1 MSLIINVKTF
11 VGWLVVTAVLALA
24 IGIAIGG
31 GYAIHQA
38 DAVIDALHVKD
49 NEEYSALKKNFDS
62 IAEINARLQNAL
74 RDSNGAVQQ
83 FADRAADA
91 CGHAGESTVIYET
104 SPELQVRF
112 TGIRGLPVIPL
123 PGHGQQLPRVLIP
136 GRVHPLILAP
146 DGDAR
151 QAVFYYLNR
160 ENRLDGP
167 YLPDVVR
174 PQ

>member
-1 MSLIINVKTF
+1 MKIRTF
-11 VGWLVVTAVLALA
+11 AGWILVTAVLACA
-24 IGIAIGG
+24 IGTGVGG
-31 GYAIHQA
+31 GYAMHQA
-38 DAVIDALHVKD
+38 DAVIDSLHAHD
-49 NEEYSALKKNFDS
+49 NESYAALKKDFDA
-62 IAEINARLQNAL
+62 IMETNAKLQVAL
-74 RDSNGAVQQ
+74 RSALGSGRQLL
-83 FADRAADA
+83 DRANGDDA
-91 CGHAGESTVIYET
+91 AAGESTVIYET

-123 PGHGQQLPRVLIP
+123 PGHGQQLPRVMIP